1 MKSKSLLAAGVS
13 YYNALLKQKDLTG
26 TVGRWKI
33 WRTFFDRVLCTLLGV
48 HQHQERLAEIRKFSQ
63 KLRVSRVFNETLTS
77 LLEGRK
83 NRKRKKIIL
92 KAISPSRGGP
102 TKSLETEHTQKT
114 NFEFAILERY
124 FFQFVFI
131 FMLSYLHDG
140 PSNVSEDTNF
150 EQIPSR
156 DFQVLHCG
164 R

>member
-1 MKSKSLLAAGVS
+1 MKLMKSKSLLAAGVS

-83 NRKRKKIIL
+83 NRKRKKNHPQ
-92 KAISPSRGGP
+92 S
-102 TKSLETEHTQKT
+102 
-114 NFEFAILERY
+114 NFT
-124 FFQFVFI
+124 V
-131 FMLSYLHDG
+131 
-140 PSNVSEDTNF
+140 
-150 EQIPSR
+150 
-156 DFQVLHCG
+156 
-164 R
+164 